1 MIEPPQLDSKS
12 VSHMIRTIT
21 LALLLALAASL
32 CLAMSPQSKPRRT
45 HQTSRPIDDALISA
59 VKKCDVASA
68 QALLGRG
75 ADVNTKRYVKTPL
88 MLATETCDLAM
99 VKVLLARGADPSVE
113 TGTAHAFFTPL
124 GCAIRGKASLRVIDA
139 LISAGAQLNPVG
151 GFSPLYFALEEKD
164 LGLVKALLARGAD
177 VNLRGFRGVTPLMLA
192 AIDNSPEVVEVLLAA
207 GADVNAKN
215 DDGDTALSI
224 AVAYRSEFDEES
236 REEIILLLKR
246 AGAQEK
252 K

>member
-1 MIEPPQLDSKS
+1 VIEPQPLDNRSM
-12 VSHMIRTIT
+12 SHMMRIFT
-21 LALLLALAASL
+21 LVLLLAFAAVL
-32 CLAMSPQSKPRRT
+32 CLAMQPQSKPRRT
-45 HQTSRPIDDALISA
+45 QQTSRQNDDALISA
-59 VKKCDVASA
+59 VKKCDVASTRI
-68 QALLGRG
+68 LLGRG

-88 MLATETCDLAM
+88 MLAAETCDLAM
-99 VKVLLARGADPSVE
+99 VKALLARGADPSVV

-124 GCAIRGKASLRVIDA
+124 GCAIRGKASLDVIDA

-151 GFSPLYFALEEKD
+151 GISPLYFALEKND
-164 LGLVKALLARGAD
+164 LGRVKALLARGAD

-207 GADVNAKN
+207 GADVNAKS
-215 DDGDTALSI
+215 DEGDTALSI
-224 AVAYRSEFDEES
+224 AIVYRDEFKNES
-236 REEIILLLKR
+236 REEIILMLKR